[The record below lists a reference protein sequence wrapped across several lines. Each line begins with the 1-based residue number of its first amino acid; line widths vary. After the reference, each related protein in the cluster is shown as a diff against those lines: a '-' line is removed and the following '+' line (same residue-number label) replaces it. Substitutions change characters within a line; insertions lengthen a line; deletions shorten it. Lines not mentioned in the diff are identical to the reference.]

1 MRSVDILV
9 LSREDFVPR
18 KMRKNIS
25 EFALQCSFL
34 LNTVPKVG
42 LEPTQP
48 LWPRDFKSL
57 VSTIPP
63 FRQPD
68 LLTRA
73 KVQKKM
79 NIEH

>member
-1 MRSVDILV
+1 MTYRV
-9 LSREDFVPR
+9 LE
-18 KMRKNIS
+18 
-25 EFALQCSFL
+25 
-34 LNTVPKVG
+34 VPKVG

-79 NIEH
+79 NIEN